1 MLHYCK
7 DNKLQPLLL
16 LLLYSRKY
24 IPEKYTCSITEKIR
38 ARGTFGEKKR
48 KALVWMENKRETELM
63 TFYNKN
69 IKAYLAADG

>member
-1 MLHYCK
+1 MQHNREDKCTR
-7 DNKLQPLLL
+7 DVW
-16 LLLYSRKY
+16 
-24 IPEKYTCSITEKIR
+24 
-38 ARGTFGEKKR
+38 GKKK